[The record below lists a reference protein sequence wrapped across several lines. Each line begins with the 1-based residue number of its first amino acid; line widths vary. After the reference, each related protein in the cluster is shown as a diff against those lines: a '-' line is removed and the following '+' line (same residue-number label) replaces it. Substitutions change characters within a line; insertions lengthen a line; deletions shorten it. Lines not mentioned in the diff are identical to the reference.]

1 MTSLAAGSKEEA
13 VKNIQLKQWLA
24 ITLLFGCST
33 IAGAA
38 EVEGVKLPD
47 TLRLDGVPELV
58 LNGAGVRTRLV
69 FRVYV
74 GALYVTKKS
83 NSAAAII
90 GDAGPKRIA
99 LHMLRE
105 LSADQLAGAL
115 EDGLKANHTVD
126 ELAKLDARVKQ
137 LRAIFDALKV
147 AKSGDVIHIDY
158 TPAAGTRIT
167 VNGAAQGV
175 IAGEDFHRAL
185 LRIWLGDKPADADL
199 KRGLL
204 GS

>member
-1 MTSLAAGSKEEA
+1 MKF
-13 VKNIQLKQWLA
+13 IQLKQWLM
-24 ITLLFGCST
+24 IISLLSCSVMVH
-33 IAGAA
+33 AA
-38 EVEGVKLPD
+38 DVEGVKLPD
-47 TLRLDGVPELV
+47 TLRLEGGPELV

-74 GALYVTKKS
+74 GALYVTRKS

-90 GDAGPKRIA
+90 GDPGPKRIA

-115 EDGLKANHTVD
+115 EDGLKANHTAD

-147 AKSGDVIHIDY
+147 AKSGDAIHIDY
-158 TPAAGTRIT
+158 TAAAGTRIA
-167 VNGAAQGV
+167 VNGTAQGA

-185 LRIWLGDKPADADL
+185 LRIWLGDRPADADL

>member
-1 MTSLAAGSKEEA
+1 M
-13 VKNIQLKQWLA
+13 I
-24 ITLLFGCST
+24 ILLSGCSAV
-33 IAGAA
+33 AGAA
-38 EVEGVKLPD
+38 EIEGVKLPD
-47 TLRLDGVPELV
+47 TLRLDGGPELV

-74 GALYVTKKS
+74 GALYVGKKTS
-83 NSAAAII
+83 NASAVI
-90 GDAGPKRIA
+90 GDTGPKRIA

-115 EDGLKANHTVD
+115 EDGLKANHSAD
-126 ELAKLDARVKQ
+126 ELLKLDARVKQ

-147 AKSGDVIHIDY
+147 AKGGDVIHIDY
-158 TPAAGTRIT
+158 TPAAGTRIA
-167 VNGAAQGV
+167 VNGTAQGV
-175 IAGEDFHRAL
+175 IPGEDFHRAL

-199 KRGLL
+199 RRGLL

>member
-1 MTSLAAGSKEEA
+1 MLEL
-13 VKNIQLKQWLA
+13 KNSQLKQWL
-24 ITLLFGCST
+24 IFILLLGFS
-33 IAGAA
+33 AVASAA

-47 TLRLDGVPELV
+47 TLRLDGAGPELV

-83 NSAAAII
+83 NNAAAIVA
-90 GDAGPKRIA
+90 DAGPKRIA

-115 EDGLKANHTVD
+115 EDGLKANHGAD
-126 ELAKLDARVKQ
+126 ELVKLDARVKQ

-158 TPAAGTRIT
+158 TLAAGTRIAI
-167 VNGAAQGV
+167 NGTAQGV

>member
-47 TLRLDGVPELV
+47 TLRLDGGPELV

>member
-1 MTSLAAGSKEEA
+1 MKFI
-13 VKNIQLKQWLA
+13 KLKQWVAISLLLGCGLA
-24 ITLLFGCST
+24 
-33 IAGAA
+33 AQAA

-47 TLRLDGVPELV
+47 TLRLDGGPELV

-74 GALYVTKKS
+74 GALYVTKKTS
-83 NSAAAII
+83 NAAAIL
-90 GDAGPKRIA
+90 GDPGPKRIA

-105 LSADQLAGAL
+105 LSADQFAGAL
-115 EDGLKANHTVD
+115 EDGLKANHGAD
-126 ELAKLDARVKQ
+126 ELARLDARVRQ

-158 TPAAGTRIT
+158 TPAAGTRIA
-167 VNGAAQGV
+167 VNAAAQG
-175 IAGEDFHRAL
+175 IIPGEDFHRAL
-185 LRIWLGDKPADADL
+185 LRVWLGDKPADADL

-204 GS
+204 GG